1 MAFLVKFLAKGI
13 VLFALEVGETISE
26 VSTHLV
32 SPSKIGYRVATHIDF
47 SSSEDNDTVKPK
59 TEPVIRS
66 RFAQSRTVS
75 EN

>member
-1 MAFLVKFLAKGI
+1 MAFLIKFLAKGI
-13 VLFALEVGETISE
+13 VVFKLEAGETISDIAA
-26 VSTHLV
+26 HLV
-32 SPSKIGYRVATHIDF
+32 SPSKIAYSVATQIDF
-47 SSSEDNDTVKPK
+47 SSSEENDTVKPK